1 MNPKDPQLDEYQNL
15 ALLCRALWRQ
25 GFDDLLPGRVSLRQD
40 RGTFLISAADRRWDQ
55 MRARD
60 VALQSADGLPLEGS
74 RDDSELKTDASAT
87 LHRQLHANRSDAV
100 WVGLLRSRAVL
111 RWACTERVPLAYD
124 DLAAFC
130 GRIEMV
136 GVSTVESEVQ
146 FAQALGDLPV
156 PMPVL
161 LVSGFGALVTAET
174 LEQFATRAVALE
186 VRCRTAA
193 DLEGVADA
201 RELKP
206 DRERQLFARSCTEG
220 FGLWSALV
228 ARELHAGSDFLD

>member
-74 RDDSELKTDASAT
+74 RAGSDLQADASAMP
-87 LHRQLHANRSDAV
+87 HRLLHANRTDAV

-124 DLAAFC
+124 DLAALS
-130 GRIEMV
+130 GSIEMV
-136 GVSTVESEVQ
+136 GVSTVESEAE
-146 FAQALGDLPV
+146 FRQALGKLSV
-156 PMPVL
+156 PLPVL
-161 LVSGFGALVTAET
+161 LVSGFGALVSAET
-174 LEQFATRAVALE
+174 LEQFAARAIALE
-186 VRCRTAA
+186 VRCRTAV
-193 DLEGVADA
+193 DLEAVADA

-206 DRERQLFARSCTEG
+206 DRERQLFARSCSES

-228 ARELHAGSDFLD
+228 TDELRSESDFLD